1 MGEAKQ
7 QGLMARQQVVEALGL
22 ETAGGQL
29 KVRWDGKAQ
38 SSAMGQMAF
47 FIEFLTVTG
56 LFENW
61 VKE

>member
-7 QGLMARQQVVEALGL
+7 RAVMPRQQVVEALGL

-38 SSAMGQMAF
+38 SSALGQMVF
-47 FIEFLTVTG
+47 FIEFLTVT
-56 LFENW
+56 
-61 VKE
+61 